1 MKIFIVTFSGRSITM
16 EVDPQDKVASIKAK
30 LQDREGVQPEEQRL
44 LFQGKQ
50 LEDEYTLDD
59 YQIEKNSTVHLV
71 IRVRGGIQVVATSN
85 SIIFDAEDEVRERI
99 Q

>member
-1 MKIFIVTFSGRSITM
+1 M

-71 IRVRGGIQVVATSN
+71 IRVRGGIQGVATSN